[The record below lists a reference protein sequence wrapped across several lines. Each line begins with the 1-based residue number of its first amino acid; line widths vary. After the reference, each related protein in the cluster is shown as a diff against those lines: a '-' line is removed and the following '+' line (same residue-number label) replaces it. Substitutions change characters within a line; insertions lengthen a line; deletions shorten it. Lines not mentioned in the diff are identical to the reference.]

1 MEIKQFLIMIRK
13 KVIFIVLIPILV
25 SFIAALV
32 SVYFVTPIYQ
42 ASSTVY
48 ITPQKSVLEGE
59 VTYQE
64 IITNQQLVKDYRE
77 LIKSKLITKAVLE
90 ELEIHDVTPS
100 DLSNR
105 ITVSSKNDTRIL
117 EIKVEDTNPVRCM
130 ELSNTLCEVFLEKSL
145 DLAKA
150 NNVSILDTAEVPL
163 TPIKPNVTLYTLLAF
178 LTSLFA
184 TIGIFYLLEIIS
196 ETIKTS
202 EDIETYLDLNVL
214 GTIPSF
220 NIK

>member
-1 MEIKQFLIMIRK
+1 MELKQFLIMIRK
-13 KVIFIVLIPILV
+13 KILFIVLIPILV
-25 SFIAALV
+25 STIAAIT
-32 SVYFVTPIYQ
+32 SVFLITPIYE
-42 ASSTVY
+42 ASSTLY

-90 ELEIHDVTPS
+90 NLKIQDISPAG
-100 DLSNR
+100 LSNK
-105 ITVSSKNDTRIL
+105 ITVSSKNDTRVL
-117 EIKVEDTNPVRCM
+117 EIKVEDTYPVRCM
-130 ELSNTLCEVFLEKSL
+130 ELSNKLCEVFLEKSL

-150 NNVSILDTAEVPL
+150 NNVSIVDTAEVPE
-163 TPIKPNVTLYTLLAF
+163 TPVKPNPTLYTLLAF
-178 LTSLFA
+178 LTSLMA
-184 TIGIFYLLEIIS
+184 TVGVYYLLELIN

-220 NIK
+220 NIN